1 MALKA
6 KRRVLL
12 SGTPIQND
20 LLEYFSLVH
29 FVNEGILGT
38 AQEFRRQYE
47 TPIVRG
53 QDSCATDSERQK
65 ARDRLEQLIAL
76 VNRCLIRRT
85 SALLSKYLPV
95 KTEHVVCIK
104 LTPLQTDLYLHLL
117 KSDMVTKSIK
127 SMQYNFNYICL
138 YIIILFINILIGSD
152 GKVTSNALAAI
163 TLLKKLCA
171 HPDLIIDKIMV
182 GSDGFENSKYLLPQ
196 SYIVAH
202 SK

>member
-53 QDSCATDSERQK
+53 QDSCATDAERQK
-65 ARDRLEQLIAL
+65 ATERLEQLISL

-104 LTPLQTDLYLHLL
+104 LTPLQIDLYLHLL

-127 SMQYNFNYICL
+127 SILMIFNNFNL
-138 YIIILFINILIGSD
+138 
-152 GKVTSNALAAI
+152 V
-163 TLLKKLCA
+163 
-171 HPDLIIDKIMV
+171 
-182 GSDGFENSKYLLPQ
+182 YL
-196 SYIVAH
+196 
-202 SK
+202 

>member
-65 ARDRLEQLIAL
+65 ATERLEQLISL

-127 SMQYNFNYICL
+127 S
-138 YIIILFINILIGSD
+138 ILI
-152 GKVTSNALAAI
+152 
-163 TLLKKLCA
+163 
-171 HPDLIIDKIMV
+171 IIDKHKCYSI
-182 GSDGFENSKYLLPQ
+182 
-196 SYIVAH
+196 
-202 SK
+202 

>member
-53 QDSCATDSERQK
+53 QDSCATDSERKK
-65 ARDRLEQLIAL
+65 AAERLEQLISL

-127 SMQYNFNYICL
+127 GILIIYYNFNL
-138 YIIILFINILIGSD
+138 YI
-152 GKVTSNALAAI
+152 
-163 TLLKKLCA
+163 
-171 HPDLIIDKIMV
+171 
-182 GSDGFENSKYLLPQ
+182 NSL
-196 SYIVAH
+196 
-202 SK
+202 

>member
-53 QDSCATDSERQK
+53 QDSCATDLERQK
-65 ARDRLEQLIAL
+65 ATERLEQLISL

-104 LTPLQTDLYLHLL
+104 LTPLQTSLYLHLL

-127 SMQYNFNYICL
+127 SIQFCFN
-138 YIIILFINILIGSD
+138 
-152 GKVTSNALAAI
+152 
-163 TLLKKLCA
+163 
-171 HPDLIIDKIMV
+171 
-182 GSDGFENSKYLLPQ
+182 
-196 SYIVAH
+196 
-202 SK
+202 